1 MAPRR
6 AAENPILKLK
16 ADQIVA
22 IEIQKVGNSLIRGE
36 VLLIKFESDRFRIL
50 IAGARIIDRNR
61 KQPIC
66 TIFGTDRRAEVGGE
80 SSNSTLSRKII
91 SDKGDP
97 RWQ

>member
-50 IAGARIIDRNR
+50 IA
-61 KQPIC
+61 
-66 TIFGTDRRAEVGGE
+66 
-80 SSNSTLSRKII
+80 
-91 SDKGDP
+91 
-97 RWQ
+97 